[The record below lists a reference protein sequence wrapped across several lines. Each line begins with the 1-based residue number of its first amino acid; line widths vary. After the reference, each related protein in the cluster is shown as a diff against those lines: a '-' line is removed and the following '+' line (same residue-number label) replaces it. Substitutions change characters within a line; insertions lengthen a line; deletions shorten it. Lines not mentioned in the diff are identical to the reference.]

1 MNCLPGRK
9 EKRQPMSWFEDLT
22 GRVRDTSIRTKLS
35 GALVIVLLL
44 IAAISVLSVVQ
55 VVSVNRVTTEI
66 REVRLPQ
73 VELLEKL
80 RRLALQHHLVV
91 MRRLQVIDYRNLAEI
106 DASLNET
113 RQDIKAASAS
123 FEATISSPEERRL
136 FSIFSR
142 SWDIYLSSLDQVND
156 AVDSG
161 EQEEAAEFAN
171 GTTRIQYQAAVKELE
186 NLISHAKSQS
196 QDAAARASS
205 AVSRAITQSL
215 AVLLIASLAAL
226 GTVFWVQR
234 NVSGPLR
241 KIAHAMRRLTIGDH
255 TTPIPEATPRRDEI
269 GVLVL
274 ALAGYRDALIHS
286 REFAHNAEREWERLR
301 AAVANMPVGL
311 SMFDASDRLIICNR
325 IYCDMYGLPPEDTLR
340 GRSCREIFADAR
352 RNGGIYDSIS
362 EVVADAR
369 VDLGNT
375 THLVYETS
383 DERILALGIQS
394 IAGGG
399 WIAIHEDITARRRV
413 EEKIRHMA
421 RHDALTDLGNR
432 ILFRDSLEDALT
444 GLQET
449 ESLAVL
455 CIDLDRFKNV
465 NDTLGHPVGDAL
477 LQTVADR
484 LRSCISQTDIAARFG
499 GDEFAVIQ
507 RGPVQQPEA
516 ASELAR
522 RIVRIV
528 GEPYEIEGQQI
539 IIGASVGIA
548 VAPVD
553 GINADTLLKNA
564 DMALYTAKSD
574 GRGVHRFFRDEM
586 SLRSQTRRLLELEL
600 RRALVSGELC
610 LHYQPMFSIENRQVV
625 SFEALLRW
633 NHPTRGLVAPNEFIW
648 LAEEVGLIVPIG
660 QWVMEQAC
668 RDAATWP
675 SFIGIAVNVSPVQ
688 FRDRGFLDQVM
699 DALRV
704 SELEPPRLEIE
715 ITERVLIADAPTTI
729 DILQRLHEIGVRIA
743 MDDFGTG
750 YSSLGYL
757 RQFHFDRIKIDR
769 SFVADLD
776 ENDQGSLAIVRAV
789 AGLSSSL
796 NIATTAEGVES
807 EQQFERLRAEG
818 CDMVQGFLL
827 GMPVPADEV
836 TRMFVEG
843 GAISAA

>member
-1 MNCLPGRK
+1 
-9 EKRQPMSWFEDLT
+9 MSWFEDLT
-22 GRVRDTSIRTKLS
+22 GRARDTSIRTKLS
-35 GALVIVLLL
+35 GALVVVLLL
-44 IAAISVLSVVQ
+44 IAAISGLSVVQ

-113 RQDIKAASAS
+113 RQDMKEASAS

-142 SWDIYLSSLDQVND
+142 SWEIYLSSLDQVND

-161 EQEEAAEFAN
+161 EQEEATEFAN
-171 GTTRIQYQAAVKELE
+171 GTTRIQYQAAVSELE
-186 NLISHAKSQS
+186 NLISYSKSQS

-215 AVLLIASLAAL
+215 AVLLVASLAAL

-241 KIAHAMRRLTIGDH
+241 KVAHAMRRLTVGDH
-255 TTPIPEATPRRDEI
+255 TTPLPEATPRRDEI

-286 REFAHNAEREWERLR
+286 RAFAHNAEREWERLR

-311 SMFDASDRLIICNR
+311 SMFDADDHLIICNR
-325 IYCDMYGLPPEDTLR
+325 IFCDMYGLPPEDTLR
-340 GRSCREIFADAR
+340 GRPCREIFADAR
-352 RNGGIYDSIS
+352 RNGGIYDSIT
-362 EVVADAR
+362 EVVSDTR
-369 VDLGNT
+369 IDLHNT

-432 ILFRDSLEDALT
+432 ILFRDSLEDALA

-449 ESLAVL
+449 ESVAVL

-477 LQTVADR
+477 LQAVADR
-484 LRSCISQTDIAARFG
+484 LRSCISQSDIATRFG
-499 GDEFAVIQ
+499 GDEFAIIQ
-507 RGPVQQPEA
+507 RGSVPQPEA
-516 ASELAR
+516 ASDLAR

-528 GEPYEIEGQQI
+528 CEPYEIDGQKI
-539 IIGASVGIA
+539 VIGASVGIA
-548 VAPVD
+548 VAPAD
-553 GINADTLLKNA
+553 GTNADTLLKNA
-564 DMALYTAKSD
+564 DMALYSAKSD
-574 GRGVHRFFRDEM
+574 GRGVYRFFRDEM

-600 RRALVSGELC
+600 RRALESGELC

-625 SFEALLRW
+625 GFEALLRW
-633 NHPTRGLVAPNEFIW
+633 NHPTRGQVSPNEFIW

-668 RDAATWP
+668 RDAASWP
-675 SFIGIAVNVSPVQ
+675 SFVSIAVNVSPVQ
-688 FRDRGFLDQVM
+688 FRERGFVDQVL
-699 DALRV
+699 DALKNC
-704 SELEPPRLEIE
+704 ELEPRRLEIE
-715 ITERVLIADAPTTI
+715 ITERVLIDDTPTTVA
-729 DILQRLHEIGVRIA
+729 ILQRLHEIGVRIA

-836 TRMFVEG
+836 TRMFLER
-843 GAISAA
+843 GAISAVRA

>member
-1 MNCLPGRK
+1 MN
-9 EKRQPMSWFEDLT
+9 WFEDLT
-22 GRVRDTSIRTKLS
+22 GRIRDTSIRTKLS
-35 GALVIVLLL
+35 GTLVVVLLL
-44 IAAISVLSVVQ
+44 IAAISALSVVQ

-80 RRLALQHHLVV
+80 RRLALQHQLVV

-106 DASLNET
+106 DTSLSET
-113 RQDIKAASAS
+113 RRDMKDASAT
-123 FEATISSPEERRL
+123 FEATIGSPEEKRL
-136 FSIFSR
+136 FAIFSR
-142 SWDIYLSSLDQVND
+142 AWDIYLSSLDQVNN

-161 EQEEAAEFAN
+161 ELEEATQFAN
-171 GTTRIQYQAAVKELE
+171 GTTRLQYQAAVNELE
-186 NLISHAKSQS
+186 NLISHAKMQS

-205 AVSRAITQSL
+205 AVSRAISQSL
-215 AVLLIASLAAL
+215 AVLTIASMAAL
-226 GTVFWVQR
+226 GVIFWVQR
-234 NVSGPLR
+234 NISGPLR
-241 KIAHAMRRLTIGDH
+241 NVAHAMRHLTVGDH
-255 TTPIPEATPRRDEI
+255 TTPIPETTPRRDEI
-269 GVLVL
+269 GVLIL

-311 SMFDASDRLIICNR
+311 SMFDSSDRLIICNR

-340 GRSCREIFADAR
+340 GRTCREIFAVAR
-352 RNGGIYDSIS
+352 QNGGIYDSIS
-362 EVVADAR
+362 EVVSDAR
-369 VDLGNT
+369 TDLSNT

-383 DERILALGIQS
+383 DEHILALGIQC
-394 IAGGG
+394 IADGG

-432 ILFRDSLEDALT
+432 ILFRDSLEEALS

-449 ESLAVL
+449 ESVAVL

-484 LRSCISQTDIAARFG
+484 LRSCIGQNDIATRFG
-499 GDEFAVIQ
+499 GDEFAIIQ
-507 RGPVQQPEA
+507 RGPVPQPEA
-516 ASELAR
+516 ASDLAR
-522 RIVRIV
+522 RIVRIA

-539 IIGASVGIA
+539 VIGASVGIA
-548 VAPVD
+548 VAPID
-553 GINADTLLKNA
+553 GTDADTLLKNA
-564 DMALYTAKSD
+564 DMALYSAKSD
-574 GRGVHRFFRDEM
+574 GRGVYRFFRDEM
-586 SLRSQTRRLLELEL
+586 SLQSQTRRLLELEL
-600 RRALVSGELC
+600 RRALLADELC
-610 LHYQPMFSIENRQVV
+610 LHYQPMFSIEDRRVV
-625 SFEALLRW
+625 GFEALLRW
-633 NHPTRGLVAPNEFIW
+633 NHPARGLVAPNEFIW

-668 RDAATWP
+668 REAVRWP
-675 SFIGIAVNVSPVQ
+675 AYVGIAVNVSPVQ
-688 FRDRGFLDQVM
+688 FRDRTFVDQVLE
-699 DALRV
+699 ALKN
-704 SELEPPRLEIE
+704 SGLEPHRLEIE

-729 DILQRLHEIGVRIA
+729 AILHRLHELGVRIA

-769 SFVADLD
+769 SFIADLD

-796 NIATTAEGVES
+796 NIATTAEGVEN
-807 EQQFERLRAEG
+807 EQQFERLRTEG
-818 CDMVQGFLL
+818 CDTVQGFLL
-827 GMPVPADEV
+827 GMPAPAEDV
-836 TRMFVEG
+836 TRMFELG
-843 GAISAA
+843 SATSAA

>member
-1 MNCLPGRK
+1 MN
-9 EKRQPMSWFEDLT
+9 WFEDLT
-22 GRVRDTSIRTKLS
+22 GRMRDTSIRTKLS
-35 GALVIVLLL
+35 GALVVVLLL
-44 IAAISVLSVVQ
+44 IAAISALSVVQ

-80 RRLALQHHLVV
+80 RRLALQHHLVI

-106 DASLNET
+106 DASLSET
-113 RQDIKAASAS
+113 RQDMKDASAS
-123 FEATISSPEERRL
+123 FEATISSPDERRL

-142 SWDIYLSSLDQVND
+142 AWDIYLSSLKQVNE

-161 EQEEAAEFAN
+161 ELEEATEFAN
-171 GTTRIQYQAAVKELE
+171 GTTRLQYQAAVNELE
-186 NLISHAKSQS
+186 NLISYAKTQS
-196 QDAAARASS
+196 QDAAARASN
-205 AVSRAITQSL
+205 AVSHAITQSL
-215 AVLLIASLAAL
+215 AVLIIASLAAL
-226 GTVFWVQR
+226 GVIIWAQR
-234 NVSGPLR
+234 NISGPLR
-241 KIAHAMRRLTIGDH
+241 EIAHAMRRLTVGDH

-311 SMFDASDRLIICNR
+311 SMFDADNRLIICNR

-340 GRSCREIFADAR
+340 GRTCREIFADAI

-362 EVVADAR
+362 DVVADAHA
-369 VDLGNT
+369 DLGNT
-375 THLVYETS
+375 THLVYET
-383 DERILALGIQS
+383 DDDRILALGIQS

-432 ILFRDSLEDALT
+432 VLFRDSLEDALA

-449 ESLAVL
+449 ESVAVL

-484 LRSCISQTDIAARFG
+484 LRSCISQNDIAARFG
-499 GDEFAVIQ
+499 GDEFAIIQ

-516 ASELAR
+516 ASDLAR
-522 RIVRIV
+522 RIVRIA

-548 VAPVD
+548 VAPID
-553 GINADTLLKNA
+553 GTHADTLLKNA
-564 DMALYTAKSD
+564 DMALYSAKAD
-574 GRGVHRFFRDEM
+574 GRGVYRFFRDEM

-600 RRALVSGELC
+600 RRALLAEELC
-610 LHYQPMFSIENRQVV
+610 LHYQPMFNMKDRQIVG
-625 SFEALLRW
+625 FEALLRW
-633 NHPTRGLVAPNEFIW
+633 NHPSRGLVAPNDFIW

-668 RDAATWP
+668 RDATSWP
-675 SFIGIAVNVSPVQ
+675 NYVGVAVNVSPVQ
-688 FRDRGFLDQVM
+688 FRSRSFVDEVLE
-699 DALRV
+699 ALG
-704 SELEPPRLEIE
+704 SSGLEPRRLEIE
-715 ITERVLIADAPTTI
+715 ITERVLIADAPMTI
-729 DILQRLHEIGVRIA
+729 AILQRLHEIGVRIA

-827 GMPVPADEV
+827 GMPVPAEDV
-836 TRMFVEG
+836 TRMFQEG
-843 GAISAA
+843 SAISAA